1 MLLEN
6 QAYPQDVR
14 VRREANALTAA
25 GYTVSVIC
33 PAKPGQPSREVLQ
46 GVRLYRYP
54 EPSGANGFLGYLW
67 EYAYSTGASF
77 ALSLIVFFRGGFD
90 VIHAHNPPDTFV
102 FVAAFYKMFG
112 KRFIFDHH
120 DLSAEMYKARMPG
133 GGNRMV
139 YHALVLLEK
148 LTCFF
153 ADHVIATNESY
164 KRMEMERGGVPEERI
179 TVVRNGMEL
188 DRALPAEPERS
199 LVEKRKIIIGYVGVM
214 GFQDGVDYLL
224 RALDH
229 LIHGLGRSDVYCV
242 LVGTGDMWPKLLE
255 LARDLHLLPYVWFTG
270 FVPSAKMQNCMC
282 AADICVAPEPSNPFT
297 DRSTMVKIVH
307 YMSFSK
313 PIVAFDLPEHRFTAG
328 DAAVYVQPNDELA
341 FAKALA
347 ELMDDPLR
355 RQALGAL
362 GRRRFET
369 GLAWE
374 YSVPKLLEAYQKILP
389 GPRRTVGNI
398 KEQEIEMASSPTKQ
412 SFHALQGARVDP
424 GGSSL
429 AVGSPKAYPAFRSRS
444 FSGESESA

>member
-1 MLLEN
+1 MKASSHNRILMLLEN
-6 QAYPQDVR
+6 QAYTLDVR

-25 GYTVSVIC
+25 GYTVSVIS
-33 PAKPGQPSREVLQ
+33 PAKPGQRSRDVIK

-54 EPSGANGFLGYLW
+54 EPSGADGFLSYLW
-67 EYAYSTGASF
+67 EYAYSMAASF
-77 ALSLIVFFRGGFD
+77 ALSIVAFFSEGFD

-102 FVAAFYKMFG
+102 FIALFYKMFG
-112 KRFIFDHH
+112 KRFVFDHH
-120 DLSAEMYKARMPG
+120 DLSAEMYEARMPG

-179 TVVRNGMEL
+179 TVVRNGIEL
-188 DRALPAEPERS
+188 DRVVPSEPERS
-199 LVEKRKIIIGYVGVM
+199 LVEKGKTIIGYVGIM
-214 GFQDGVDYLL
+214 GFQDGVDRLL
-224 RALDH
+224 RAFRH
-229 LIHGLGRSDVYCV
+229 LIDDLGRTDFYCV
-242 LVGTGDMWPKLLE
+242 LIGTGDMWPKLLE
-255 LARDLHLLPYVWFTG
+255 LARDLNLGQYLWFTG
-270 FVPSAKMQNCMC
+270 FVPSAEMQNCLC

-297 DRSTMVKIVH
+297 DRSTMIKIIH
-307 YMSFSK
+307 YMSLSK

-328 DAAVYVQPNDELA
+328 DAAVYVKPNDELA

-362 GRRRFET
+362 GRRRFEID
-369 GLAWE
+369 LAWE

-389 GPRRTVGNI
+389 GAGSGVRNI
-398 KEQEIEMASSPTKQ
+398 KEREVEIASGPKQ
-412 SFHALQGARVDP
+412 SFHASQAAGLNS
-424 GGSSL
+424 GG
-429 AVGSPKAYPAFRSRS
+429 PR
-444 FSGESESA
+444 

>member
-33 PAKPGQPSREVLQ
+33 RATPGQPSREVIQ

-77 ALSLIVFFRGGFD
+77 ALSLIVFFREGFD

-112 KRFIFDHH
+112 KRFVFDHH
-120 DLSAEMYKARMPG
+120 DLSAEMYQARMPG

-139 YHALVLLEK
+139 YRALVLLEK

-164 KRMEMERGGVPEERI
+164 KRMEMERAGVPKEHI
-179 TVVRNGMEL
+179 TVVRNGIEL
-188 DRALPAEPERS
+188 DCGLPTEPERS
-199 LVEKRKIIIGYVGVM
+199 LVEKGIIIIGYVGVM

-224 RALDH
+224 RALHH
-229 LIHGLGRSDVYCV
+229 LIHDLGRTDFYCV

-255 LARDLHLLPYVWFTG
+255 LARDLNLDQYVWFTG
-270 FVPSAKMQNCMC
+270 FVPNAKMQNCMC

-297 DRSTMVKIVH
+297 DRSTMVKILH
-307 YMSFSK
+307 YMSLSK

-328 DAAVYVQPNDELA
+328 DAAVYVKPNDELA

-355 RQALGAL
+355 RQALGEL

-369 GLAWE
+369 DLAWE
-374 YSVPKLLEAYQKILP
+374 YSVAKLLEAYQKILP
-389 GPRRTVGNI
+389 EPRRKVRNI
-398 KEQEIEMASSPTKQ
+398 KEREIEIAPGPTKQ
-412 SFHALQGARVDP
+412 SSQAARLES
-424 GGSSL
+424 GG
-429 AVGSPKAYPAFRSRS
+429 PR
-444 FSGESESA
+444 

>member
-1 MLLEN
+1 MKASSNNRVLMLLEN

-14 VRREANALTAA
+14 VRREADALTAA

-33 PAKPGQPSREVLQ
+33 RATPGQPSREVIK

-77 ALSLIVFFRGGFD
+77 ALSLIVFFREGFD

-112 KRFIFDHH
+112 KRFVFDHH
-120 DLSAEMYKARMPG
+120 DLSAEMYQARMPG

-164 KRMEMERGGVPEERI
+164 KRMEMERAGVPEEHI
-179 TVVRNGMEL
+179 TVVRNGIEL
-188 DRALPAEPERS
+188 DRGLPTEPERS
-199 LVEKRKIIIGYVGVM
+199 LVEKGKIIIGYVGVM

-224 RALDH
+224 RALHH
-229 LIHGLGRSDVYCV
+229 LIHDLGRADFYCV

-255 LARDLHLLPYVWFTG
+255 LVRDLNLDPYVWFTG
-270 FVPSAKMQNCMC
+270 FVPNAKMQNCMC

-297 DRSTMVKIVH
+297 DRSTMVKILH
-307 YMSFSK
+307 YMSLSK
-313 PIVAFDLPEHRFTAG
+313 PIVAFDLPEHRFSAG
-328 DAAVYVQPNDELA
+328 DAAVYVKPNDELA

-355 RQALGAL
+355 RQALGEL

-369 GLAWE
+369 DLAWE
-374 YSVPKLLEAYQKILP
+374 
-389 GPRRTVGNI
+389 
-398 KEQEIEMASSPTKQ
+398 
-412 SFHALQGARVDP
+412 
-424 GGSSL
+424 
-429 AVGSPKAYPAFRSRS
+429 
-444 FSGESESA
+444 

>member
-1 MLLEN
+1 MKASSNNRVLMLLEN

-14 VRREANALTAA
+14 VRREANALTTA

-33 PAKPGQPSREVLQ
+33 PAAPGQPSREVIR
-46 GVRLYRYP
+46 GVRLFRYP
-54 EPSGANGFLGYLW
+54 KPSGANGFLGYLR

-77 ALSLIVFFRGGFD
+77 ALSLIVFFREGFD

-112 KRFIFDHH
+112 KRFVFDHH
-120 DLSAEMYKARMPG
+120 DLSAEMYQARMPD

-164 KRMEMERGGVPEERI
+164 KRMEMERGGVPEEQI
-179 TVVRNGMEL
+179 TVVRNGIEL
-188 DRALPAEPERS
+188 DCGLPAEPERS
-199 LVEKRKIIIGYVGVM
+199 LVEKAKIIIGYVGVM

-224 RALDH
+224 RALHH
-229 LIHGLGRSDVYCV
+229 LIHDLGRTDFYCV

-255 LARDLHLLPYVWFTG
+255 LARDLNLDQYVWFTG
-270 FVPSAKMQNCMC
+270 FVPNAEMQACMC

-297 DRSTMVKIVH
+297 NRSTMVKILH
-307 YMSFSK
+307 YISLSK
-313 PIVAFDLPEHRFTAG
+313 PIVAFDLPEHRVTAG
-328 DAAVYVQPNDELA
+328 DAAVYVKPNDELA

-355 RQALGAL
+355 RQAQGEL

-369 GLAWE
+369 NLAWE

-389 GPRRTVGNI
+389 GPRRTARII
-398 KEQEIEMASSPTKQ
+398 KEREIEIAPSPTKH
-412 SFHALQGARVDP
+412 SFHASQTAR
-424 GGSSL
+424 
-429 AVGSPKAYPAFRSRS
+429 R
-444 FSGESESA
+444 ESDGPR

>member
-1 MLLEN
+1 MKASSNNRVLMLLEN

-14 VRREANALTAA
+14 VRREANALTTA

-33 PAKPGQPSREVLQ
+33 PAAPGQPSREVIR
-46 GVRLYRYP
+46 GVRLFRYP
-54 EPSGANGFLGYLW
+54 KPSGANGFLGYLR

-77 ALSLIVFFRGGFD
+77 ALSLIVFFREGFD

-112 KRFIFDHH
+112 KRFVFDHH
-120 DLSAEMYKARMPG
+120 DLSAEMYQARMPD

-164 KRMEMERGGVPEERI
+164 KRMEMERAGVPEEHI
-179 TVVRNGMEL
+179 TVVRNGIEL
-188 DRALPAEPERS
+188 DRGLPTEPERS
-199 LVEKRKIIIGYVGVM
+199 LVEKGKIIIGYVGVM

-224 RALDH
+224 RALHH
-229 LIHGLGRSDVYCV
+229 LIHDLGRTDFYCV

-255 LARDLHLLPYVWFTG
+255 LARDLNLDQYVWFTG
-270 FVPSAKMQNCMC
+270 FVPNAKMQNCMC

-297 DRSTMVKIVH
+297 DRSTMVKIIH
-307 YMSFSK
+307 YMSLSK
-313 PIVAFDLPEHRFTAG
+313 PIVAFDLPEHRVTAG
-328 DAAVYVQPNDELA
+328 DAAVYVKPNDELA

-355 RQALGAL
+355 RQALSEL

-369 GLAWE
+369 DLAWE
-374 YSVPKLLEAYQKILP
+374 YSVAKLLEAYQKILP
-389 GPRRTVGNI
+389 GPRSTVRNI
-398 KEQEIEMASSPTKQ
+398 KEREIEIAPSPTKQ
-412 SFHALQGARVDP
+412 SFHASQAARQE
-424 GGSSL
+424 SSR
-429 AVGSPKAYPAFRSRS
+429 PR
-444 FSGESESA
+444 

>member
-1 MLLEN
+1 MKASSNNRVLMLLEN

-33 PAKPGQPSREVLQ
+33 PARPGQPSREVIK

-77 ALSLIVFFRGGFD
+77 ALSLIVFLREGFD

-102 FVAAFYKMFG
+102 FVAAFYKMLG
-112 KRFIFDHH
+112 KRFVFDHH
-120 DLSAEMYKARMPG
+120 DLSAEMYQARMPG

-139 YHALVLLEK
+139 YHALMLLEK
-148 LTCFF
+148 LTCFV

-164 KRMEMERGGVPEERI
+164 KRMEMERGGVSEEHI
-179 TVVRNGMEL
+179 TVVRNGIEL
-188 DRALPAEPERS
+188 DCGLSTEPERF
-199 LVEKRKIIIGYVGVM
+199 LVEKGKIIIGYVGVM

-224 RALDH
+224 RALHH
-229 LIHGLGRSDVYCV
+229 LIHDLGRTDFYCV

-255 LARDLHLLPYVWFTG
+255 LARDLNLDRYVWFTG
-270 FVPSAKMQNCMC
+270 FVPTAKMQNCMC
-282 AADICVAPEPSNPFT
+282 ATDICVAPEPSNPFT
-297 DRSTMVKIVH
+297 DRSTMVKIIH
-307 YMSFSK
+307 YMSLSK

-328 DAAVYVQPNDELA
+328 DAAVYVKPNDELA

-347 ELMDDPLR
+347 ELMGDPLR
-355 RQALGAL
+355 RQALGEL

-369 GLAWE
+369 DLAWE
-374 YSVPKLLEAYQKILP
+374 YSVAKLLEAYQKILP
-389 GPRRTVGNI
+389 EPRRTVRNI
-398 KEQEIEMASSPTKQ
+398 KEREIEIATSSTKQ
-412 SFHALQGARVDP
+412 SPQAARLES
-424 GGSSL
+424 GG
-429 AVGSPKAYPAFRSRS
+429 PR
-444 FSGESESA
+444 